1 MDLIVSMYNE
11 IVTTLNPVE
20 EPLII
25 KSIKKMDSVLEQGV
39 S

>member
-1 MDLIVSMYNE
+1 MYNE

-25 KSIKKMDSVLEQGV
+25 KSIKKMDEILE
-39 S
+39 